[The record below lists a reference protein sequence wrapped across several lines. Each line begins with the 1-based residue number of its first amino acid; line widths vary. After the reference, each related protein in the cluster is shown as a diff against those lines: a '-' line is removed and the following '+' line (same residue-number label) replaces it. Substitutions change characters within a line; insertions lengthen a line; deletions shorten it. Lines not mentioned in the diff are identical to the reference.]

1 MSPFKIMT
9 FNLKGSYY
17 EDGANNWPLRAQLNS
32 DTINKFTPDLIGFQ
46 EVQQGNIDHYARTL
60 NGYDY
65 ELGAETARENNSG
78 SGY

>member
-32 DTINKFTPDLIGFQ
+32 DTINKFSPDLIGFQ

-60 NGYDY
+60 MGCRVR
-65 ELGAETARENNSG
+65 AARRG
-78 SGY
+78 RRIRADGVQR